1 MKIHVPATTANLG
14 PGFDSCGL
22 ALNLYLTL
30 DIKEMSEEWAIE
42 HEVPGIP
49 KDKTNLIIET
59 ALSVAPD
66 IKPHRLVMTTDIP
79 SARGLGSSSSAVV
92 AGIELANILG
102 GLDLSVD
109 DKLKIASK
117 IEGHPD
123 NVAPAILGG
132 LVIASYV
139 DDEIHHE
146 AADFPEAD
154 LLLYIPK
161 HELLTTE
168 SRNVLPETLPYKEA
182 VQASAISNMLVAS
195 LLKGNLPLAGEMM
208 MKDKWHEKYREAL
221 VPHLTEIKKLQAE
234 FGFYGAVLSGA
245 GPTVLI
251 LCPKDGSAELQQFL
265 IDTYQDQ
272 AVTLK
277 LTVDKGGARVE
288 D

>member
-30 DIKEMSEEWAIE
+30 EIGNESKEWFIE

-49 KDKTNLIIET
+49 EDKSNLIITT
-59 ALSVAPD
+59 ALSLAPD
-66 IKPHRLVMTTDIP
+66 IKPHRLVMTTEIP

-102 GLDLSVD
+102 SLNLSTEE
-109 DKLKIASK
+109 KLKIAAE

-139 DDEIHHE
+139 DNEIRYE
-146 AADFPEAD
+146 VADFPEAD

-168 SRNVLPETLPYKEA
+168 SRNVLPETLSFKEA
-182 VQASAISNMLVAS
+182 VEASAISNMLVAS

-221 VPHLTEIKKLQAE
+221 VPHLTEIKKLQAD

-251 LCPKDGSAELQQFL
+251 LCPKDGPDQLQQFL
-265 IDTYQDQ
+265 TDTYQEQ

-277 LTVDKGGARVE
+277 LTVDKNGTRVE